1 MIRDQ
6 NDFVQ
11 SQLRFQEKKLCLM
24 LDFLSILITGIMEIE
39 KKVVKPHGRLVMV
52 S

>member
-1 MIRDQ
+1 
-6 NDFVQ
+6 
-11 SQLRFQEKKLCLM
+11 M

-39 KKVVKPHGRLVMV
+39 KKVVKPHDRLVIL